1 MASVNTPPPKNEP
14 GRFGEFKFAGWISGA
29 ASEDTNLWFNIN
41 HLYAVGEIDALV
53 SHPSFGFLLVEVKGH
68 SINQVNGYSGDG
80 KKVAFGETLRK
91 NPALQAHEQ
100 AQKLKGWFNSQKA
113 RVRAPWVHSLAMW
126 PNIKRADWIARFG
139 EASAASKDSHLMG
152 FEEDFVSFDQFLE
165 KVNSIIRAPRF
176 GATPPARVF
185 DVDGDA
191 LAHYNGVL
199 REGSDL
205 EIPVA
210 PRAGEVASGFRLSSS
225 VMEKKQLPQHWN
237 AKRLVVEGPAGSG
250 KTQTLL
256 RVGLEHLAQ
265 GRRVLFCC
273 YNKTLA
279 AEVRRELAGKTI
291 ATPNS
296 EFLAFDYYELAR
308 FVQPTLR
315 VTTTAS
321 DERSYGQY
329 LQGVAQANR
338 VDQVDE
344 FDVVL
349 VDESQD
355 ISDEQWK
362 LIQSVCGKETY
373 LAIAMGKRQELYRS
387 DQCEAVVSWAEKAQR
402 SRLQRR
408 FRDAAQGYFVGQAFS
423 HMNFRSASLDPTE
436 SILWMAEQKAKTT
449 PHESKADQ
457 LDFGDSENSGS
468 IIGVSDASTVQ
479 EEVRDLAVRMAKHE
493 EPVNALVIVSGKK
506 SPAYRWAKEQLDSL
520 DFKYFDLVQ
529 PENRRISPPRSA
541 IRITTAHSARGLEA
555 DYVLVLDFERICEW
569 LDVGHRLSYI
579 ALSRARIETTVS
591 RVSGV
596 GPYIKALLEIV
607 SAYERYDRVR

>member
-1 MASVNTPPPKNEP
+1 VASVHTPLPKNEP
-14 GRFGEFKFAGWISGA
+14 GRFGEFKFAKWISGA
-29 ASEDTNLWFNIN
+29 ASEDTNLWFNVN
-41 HLYAVGEIDALV
+41 HLYAVGEIDDLV
-53 SHPSFGFLLVEVKGH
+53 SHPSFGFLVVEVKGH

-80 KKVAFGETLRK
+80 RNVAFGEGLRK

-100 AQKLKGWFNSQKA
+100 AQKLKGWFSSQKA
-113 RVRAPWVHSLAMW
+113 RVRAPWVHSLAVW

-139 EASAASKDSHLMG
+139 EESAASKDSYLMG
-152 FEEDFVSFDQFLE
+152 FEEDFVGFDDFLSQ
-165 KVNSIIRAPRF
+165 VNSIIRAPRF
-176 GATPPARVF
+176 GAIPPARVF
-185 DVDGDA
+185 DVDGDG
-191 LAHYNGVL
+191 LAHYIEVL

-205 EIPVA
+205 ELPVA

-225 VMEKKQLPQHWN
+225 VMEQKQLPQHWD

-273 YNKTLA
+273 FNKTLA
-279 AEVRRELAGKTI
+279 AEVRRELSGKII
-291 ATPNS
+291 ATPDS
-296 EFLAFDYYELAR
+296 EFLAFDYYELAK

-315 VTTTAS
+315 ITTAAS
-321 DERSYGQY
+321 GERSYGQY
-329 LQGVAQANR
+329 LEGVAKANR

-355 ISDEQWK
+355 LSDEQWK
-362 LIQSVCGKETY
+362 LIQSVCGRETY
-373 LAIAMGKRQELYRS
+373 LAIAMGKRQELYR
-387 DQCEAVVSWAEKAQR
+387 DEPCEAVVRWADKAQR

-423 HMNFRSASLDPTE
+423 HMNFRLASLDPAE
-436 SILWMAEQKAKTT
+436 SILWMAEQKAKAA

-457 LDFGDSENSGS
+457 LDFGGSENSGS
-468 IIGVSDASTVQ
+468 IIRVSDASTVQ
-479 EEVRDLAVRMAKHE
+479 EDVRDLAVRMAKHK
-493 EPVNALVIVSGKK
+493 EPVNALVIVEGKK

-520 DFKYFDLVQ
+520 DLKYFDLVQ
-529 PENRRISPPRSA
+529 TENRRILPPRSA

-555 DYVLVLDFERICEW
+555 DYVLVFDFEGICKW
-569 LDVGHRLSYI
+569 SKIGHRLSYI

-596 GPYIKALLEIV
+596 GPYMTALLGIV
-607 SAYERYDRVR
+607 SAYERYERVR